1 MDTLHTLFYFI
12 VAIAVLVAFHE
23 YGHFW
28 AARKVGIKVIRF
40 SIGFGKPL
48 ISWQKSPADTQFV
61 IAAIPLGGYVK
72 MVDEREEAVKT
83 EDLPI

>member
-48 ISWQKSPADTQFV
+48 ISWQKKPCR
-61 IAAIPLGGYVK
+61 Y
-72 MVDEREEAVKT
+72 
-83 EDLPI
+83 PICYRCDSVGRLCKNG